1 MALVGMWMLRSKSLF
16 NSLAL
21 TDPIYLEACLSHRL
35 GYERMSWL
43 EWLGGWVYYLPDF
56 GDDLAKTLFGKE
68 TLEGL
73 GWGPQSYYEYGAHVL
88 HPEAH
93 ARTAPD
99 VATGYLIKTYVLGD
113 PLKFSAVTAL
123 LIWRGIF
130 VGRYLGLVGLPATVI
145 ALWGMPP
152 RQRDPLALLALIAF
166 AIAAVHGPL
175 SVSIPRYNLALIP
188 VYAVSLAWL
197 LGSLWARVRRKYEQ
211 SRAHIGEYHRDE
223 HTGGERQERPL
234 TPEPAARH

>member
-1 MALVGMWMLRSKSLF
+1 
-16 NSLAL
+16 
-21 TDPIYLEACLSHRL
+21 
-35 GYERMSWL
+35 MSWL

-130 VGRYLGLVGLPATVI
+130 VGRYLGLLGLVATVI
-145 ALWGMPP
+145 ALWRMPP
-152 RQRDPLALLALIAF
+152 RQRDPLALLAF
-166 AIAAVHGPL
+166 
-175 SVSIPRYNLALIP
+175 
-188 VYAVSLAWL
+188 
-197 LGSLWARVRRKYEQ
+197 
-211 SRAHIGEYHRDE
+211 IGFRHR
-223 HTGGERQERPL
+223 G
-234 TPEPAARH
+234 